1 MDPNRITIGHMIDGA
16 RQAHGLTVIIDV
28 FRAFSLECY
37 LHAMGASQIRPVGS
51 TQDALAYRDR
61 LPGCVLFGER
71 GGIRCEGFDFGNSPS
86 SVKPEDI
93 AGKVVIHTTS
103 AGTQGI
109 VNAVHADEIITGSFV
124 NASAIAG
131 YILSKDPEHVSLVC
145 MGNEGKSIAQ
155 EDELC
160 AQYLQALLTGQ
171 PFPELEE
178 KLMQQKN
185 LSGCKFFNP
194 ETQKDLPEAD
204 FWMCIKH
211 NIFDFVLKIGKDE
224 TGYIAIPISRKIS

>member
-1 MDPNRITIGHMIDGA
+1 MTPDRITIGHLLEGA

-51 TQDALAYRDR
+51 IEDALAYRDCI
-61 LPGCVLFGER
+61 PGCVLFGER

-86 SVKPEDI
+86 SVRPEDI
-93 AGKVVIHTTS
+93 AGRVAIHTTS

-109 VNAVHADEIITGSFV
+109 ANASHADEIITGSFV
-124 NASAIAG
+124 NASAIAS
-131 YILSKDPEHVSLVC
+131 YIMSRDPEHVSLVC
-145 MGNEGKSIAQ
+145 MGNDGKSIAE

-160 AQYLQALLTGQ
+160 AQYIQAMLTRQEFSG
-171 PFPELEE
+171 LEE
-178 KLMQQKN
+178 RLMQQRH
-185 LSGCKFFNP
+185 LSGRKFFDP

-204 FWMCIKH
+204 FWMCIRH
-211 NIFDFVLKIGKDE
+211 NIFDFVLRIEKDE
-224 TGYIAIPISRKIS
+224 AGYIAIPVFSGIS